1 MNTLTSVVSA
11 FCLLSASSEID
22 IEYLVAAHET
32 AVGQVRSVD
41 VRIDLYDLSLDT
53 VEFSPPRHRAAW
65 RWSMKGPVE
74 RQRYELLLG
83 ETKNEEGHPINL
95 GDLLEDGRTAKVLM
109 NWRGDHTMK
118 ITPHRQGS
126 MKAWYAP
133 QEPVNFGVFP
143 NPRYGFALFGI
154 QSQTNEPRRSVRQ
167 FVQESSEVHLA
178 GQADVNGHSTWK
190 VEAIYPGALPESP
203 DKKMRAEIHF
213 DPSVDYLIRKLIV
226 HYPAVNPQ
234 DPKSFATWAEWEIT
248 KFEAF
253 GDGVY
258 FPTEAEFRLYGE
270 GLFDGQPSGNQ
281 RLVAS
286 RLSVN
291 RELPEDAMNFRFP
304 EHALVTELPTV
315 NNQYHVYLWGPDDKP
330 LRKIESIEEL
340 GPDPSLQPS
349 QRGSQGLVLVLVA
362 GLGVAAAVVFTVLRR
377 RRAA

>member
-1 MNTLTSVVSA
+1 MNTLAGVVSA
-11 FCLLSASSEID
+11 YCLLSASSDID

-65 RWSMKGPVE
+65 RWSMEGPVE

-95 GDLLEDGRTAKVLM
+95 GDLLEDGRTTKVLM

-126 MKAWYAP
+126 LKAWYAP
-133 QEPVNFGVFP
+133 QQPVNFGIFP
-143 NPRYGFALFGI
+143 NPRYSFALFGI
-154 QSQTNEPRRSVRQ
+154 QPKLTEPRRSVRQ
-167 FVQESSEVHLA
+167 FVQESPEVHLA
-178 GQADVNGHSTWK
+178 GQAHVNGHSTWK
-190 VEAIYPGALPESP
+190 VKAIYPGALPESS
-203 DKKMRAEIHF
+203 DKKRRAEIHF
-213 DPSVDYLIRKLIV
+213 DPSVGYLIRMLIV
-226 HYPAVNPQ
+226 RDPAENPQ

-253 GDGVY
+253 GDRVY
-258 FPTEAEFRLYGE
+258 FPTENEFRLYGE
-270 GLFDGQPSGNQ
+270 GLFGGQPSGHQ
-281 RLVAS
+281 CFVAS

-291 RELPEDAMNFRFP
+291 HELLEDAMTFRFP
-304 EHALVTELPTV
+304 EHALVTELPAV
-315 NNQYHVYLWGPDDKP
+315 NNKYRVYLWGPDDKP

-340 GPDPSLQPS
+340 GPDPSLQAS
-349 QRGSQGLVLVLVA
+349 ERGSLGVVLVFVS
-362 GLGVAAAVVFTVLRR
+362 GLGVAVAVVFTVLRR
-377 RRAA
+377 RRAP